1 MGNLGWQVVH
11 GYDIAPYTLV
21 AERLDYSEVILE
33 QRLHDALE
41 QLNPDLPAPA
51 LDDAFRKLTR
61 PEGSTLEA
69 RNRVFHRM
77 LVDGVT
83 IEYRSARGAMRG
95 AQVTPT

>member
-1 MGNLGWQVVH
+1 MTTLTEAEVEEAVLDWLGNLGWQVVH
-11 GYDIAPYTLV
+11 GYDIAPDTLV

-69 RNRVFHRM
+69 RNR
-77 LVDGVT
+77 GSST
-83 IEYRSARGAMRG
+83 ACWWTA
-95 AQVTPT
+95 